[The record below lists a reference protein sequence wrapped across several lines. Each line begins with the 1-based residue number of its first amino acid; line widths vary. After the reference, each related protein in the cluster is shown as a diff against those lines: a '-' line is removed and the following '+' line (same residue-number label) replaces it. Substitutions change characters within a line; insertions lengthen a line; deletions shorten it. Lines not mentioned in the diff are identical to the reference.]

1 MADTTLTGDDYRI
14 TITKS
19 EKYRVARD
27 GNPDNILGRVAG
39 CRRLM
44 YNRMLNATK
53 AGINKKRQVHLAHP
67 ELPDVPR

>member
-1 MADTTLTGDDYRI
+1 MADTATGDDYRI

-27 GNPDNILGRVAG
+27 GNPDNILGRIAG

-53 AGINKKRQVHLAHP
+53 AGINKKGKYT
-67 ELPDVPR
+67 